1 MEVLLGMKENGVRTQ
16 EWQHHH
22 MWKARKSEQQHDSQ
36 VISPRVWEGGVNIN
50 LDFRVSKL

>member
-1 MEVLLGMKENGVRTQ
+1 MKEDGVRTQ